1 MTHRPALAASFLLL
15 LAACGPIG
23 GGGTL
28 TARWVAA
35 EDTTQDMVVLTMP
48 ATARW
53 CPGPARLDI
62 RATAG
67 DTGVGLA
74 LYPTDSD
81 AVAGTYPVLEPGAPV
96 QLRPAAGVAL
106 RWLGKAQI
114 QGWWGDS
121 GSLELTGGQGRA
133 LSGRGRAW
141 LVSGIGPDS
150 VLPVD
155 IAFRRLAVRTDTLC
169 DVPVAPPAPMDSTA
183 PAGTPQVPGVH

>member
-1 MTHRPALAASFLLL
+1 VTRRSVLAGSLLL
-15 LAACGPIG
+15 VAACGPIG

-35 EDTTQDMVVLTMP
+35 EDTTKDLVVLTMP
-48 ATARW
+48 ATATW
-53 CPGPARLDI
+53 CPGPARIDI
-62 RATAG
+62 RAAAG
-67 DTGVGLA
+67 DSGIGIA
-74 LYPTDSD
+74 LYPSDSD

-121 GSLELTGGQGRA
+121 GSLELTGGRKRS

-155 IAFRRLAVRTDTLC
+155 LAFRRLTVRTDTLC
-169 DVPVAPPAPMDSTA
+169 DVRVLPAGIPVDSAAAAGTPPAP
-183 PAGTPQVPGVH
+183 GVH